1 MGLDIK
7 VSDDS
12 SVVATKEQ
20 VSSDLA
26 GEAVILN
33 IKSGVYYGLNAVGA
47 RIWNLIQEQKTV
59 KEVRDTILAEYDVE
73 PEQCDRE
80 LLEIL
85 KQLESEGLIEVKNET
100 AA

>member
-85 KQLESEGLIEVKNET
+85 QQLESEGLIEVKNET

>member
-1 MGLDIK
+1 MGLDTK

-85 KQLESEGLIEVKNET
+85 QQLESEGLIEVKNET